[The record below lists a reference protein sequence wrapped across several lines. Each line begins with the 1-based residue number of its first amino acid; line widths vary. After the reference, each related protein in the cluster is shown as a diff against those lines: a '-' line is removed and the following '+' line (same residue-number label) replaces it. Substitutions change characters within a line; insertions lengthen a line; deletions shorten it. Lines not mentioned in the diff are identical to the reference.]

1 MSTFSK
7 VVNVSTTSYTTAP
20 DVEFP
25 FEPKIVTAQNLDG
38 GDVAYVSFDGMTDA
52 AGLLNNPLAPASVCR
67 WEWQFGRKVWLQSG
81 GSPVLVQ
88 IIAES

>member
-1 MSTFSK
+1 MATFSK
-7 VVNVSTTSYTTAP
+7 VIPVSATSYSTAP

-25 FEPKIVTAQNLDG
+25 FQPKLVTAQNLDG
-38 GDVAYVSFDGMTDA
+38 GDVAYVSFDGVTDA
-52 AGLLNNPLAPASVCR
+52 AGLLNNPVAPASTHR
-67 WEWQFGRKVWLQSG
+67 WEWQYGTKVWLQSG